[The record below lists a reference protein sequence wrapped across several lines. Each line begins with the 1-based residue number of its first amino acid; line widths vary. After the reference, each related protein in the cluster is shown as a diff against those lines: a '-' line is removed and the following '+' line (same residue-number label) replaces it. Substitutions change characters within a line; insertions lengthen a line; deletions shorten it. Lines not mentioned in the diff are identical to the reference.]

1 MTPSQRGWSRWPRP
15 GTLLTCSYDGTT
27 KFWSIST
34 GRCWRSLK
42 QEGPVMSVAV
52 SPDGRYLLTAA
63 YDGVAAVWCVAKGE
77 AIRTLKGQE
86 GGLYTAVFSPNGQSV
101 LTASAHGAACM
112 WRWRIG
118 KVQWLLKGHED
129 NYMRSATFSPDG
141 ETIVTTSSDCS
152 LRIWQLDSSD
162 ESRAPVLLR
171 TLEGHYGWVNT
182 AVFSPSGDQILSAAA
197 DKTARL
203 WSASTGA
210 CLRTFTGHWAYV
222 RSAVFSPQ
230 QTMILTASADWTAK
244 LWNSQ
249 TATCLQTFTGHSQWV
264 NMASFVNGLSK
275 IVTCSRDNS
284 ARLWDTKTGACLRV
298 YDEHSDFVMW
308 AMVPAALATKDQRR
322 RIIAGQRRWI
332 AKAASMD
339 WQKHGSAWDLKTEPF
354 AKIMVRKRRF
364 RLGSL
369 CLPCAVALCCGFDL
383 GSRAFAPRG
392 SGPQPCGAWS
402 SERWRA
408 ISGPRLAIPW
418 NRVGGGADL
427 PVEVREA
434 ADTACMAGEGL
445 DLELAVPEDSD
456 MQELTDLVDESF
468 QRAIQAR
475 MVDGGNPLG
484 DLWNGWVSLSERQM
498 TLGAMRKRLAGLLSS
513 PSLRRPTNDDWNLG
527 VLLREKGVEKPPIG
541 YFEICMQKPE
551 GISRRS
557 AALEPYLKNLCV
569 SKAYRRRGL
578 GKKLLN
584 LVEAF
589 CRTAWQGSALY
600 LHTDD
605 DAAAFNLYNSTG
617 YTVRKQE
624 KDGEGLPDPRL
635 VLLSLKAA
643 RVITVD

>member
-1 MTPSQRGWSRWPRP
+1 MELSSNERDGSSMALAMMSSQRGWSRWPRP
-15 GTLLTCSYDGTT
+15 GTLLTSSYDGTT

-52 SPDGRYLLTAA
+52 SSDGRYLLTAA
-63 YDGVAAVWCVAKGE
+63 YDGVAAVWCVARGE

-182 AVFSPSGDQILSAAA
+182 AVFSPGGDQILSAAA

-230 QTMILTASADWTAK
+230 QTMVLTASADWTAK

-249 TATCLQTFTGHSQWV
+249 SATCIQTFTGHSQWV
-264 NMASFVNGLSK
+264 NMASFVNGLAK

-308 AMVPAALATKDQRR
+308 AMVPAALAIKDHKDQRR
-322 RIIAGQRRWI
+322 KIKAGQRRWI
-332 AKAASMD
+332 AKAASID
-339 WQKHGSAWDLKTEPF
+339 WQKDGSVWAGRSWCVHAAFFTALAQKCAGGGRGRSPGD
-354 AKIMVRKRRF
+354 
-364 RLGSL
+364 GSRSPGTWL
-369 CLPCAVALCCGFDL
+369 EAAPTCQSRCERQRTLLAGLVAL
-383 GSRAFAPRG
+383 AAK
-392 SGPQPCGAWS
+392 SG
-402 SERWRA
+402 
-408 ISGPRLAIPW
+408 
-418 NRVGGGADL
+418 
-427 PVEVREA
+427 
-434 ADTACMAGEGL
+434 GEGL

-513 PSLRRPTNDDWNLG
+513 PSLRRPSNDEWNLG

-589 CRTAWQGSALY
+589 CRTAWQGSAIY

-624 KDGEGLPDPRL
+624 KDGEGVSFYMFKRL
-635 VLLSLKAA
+635 E
-643 RVITVD
+643 